1 MSFEPGETLR
11 FSIMRR
17 QRRET
22 VEYTIPESG
31 SQG

>member
-17 QRRET
+17 QRREN
-22 VEYTIPESG
+22 VEYTVPDR
-31 SQG
+31 